1 MPRDIRSR
9 VPEKAEEACH
19 RQFRMLDFSQLLDDS
34 VKYYENA
41 TMSPRFDRNE
51 GITAGPTGDVS
62 VRMPMTFQPAGEFA
76 NSEPAQTTNPFAAVP
91 WRSPEPAETT
101 NPDRPRE
108 PAAFASAFDP
118 AIDLMERINR

>member
-1 MPRDIRSR
+1 
-9 VPEKAEEACH
+9 
-19 RQFRMLDFSQLLDDS
+19 MLDFSQLLDDS

-41 TMSPRFDRNE
+41 TVSPPLDRNE
-51 GITAGPTGDVS
+51 GITAGPTADVS
-62 VRMPMTFQPAGEFA
+62 VGMPMTFQPAGEFA
-76 NSEPAQTTNPFAAVP
+76 NSEPAETTNPFAVAP